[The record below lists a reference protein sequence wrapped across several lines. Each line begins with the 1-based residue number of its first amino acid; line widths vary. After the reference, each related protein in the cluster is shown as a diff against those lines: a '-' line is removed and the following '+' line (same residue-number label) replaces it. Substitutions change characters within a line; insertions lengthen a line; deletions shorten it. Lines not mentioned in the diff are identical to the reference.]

1 MTHGNTS
8 YDPWPRPLAFASRE
22 LRGRLKGLKVLKGR
36 KEKRRGKPLF
46 FLEGIGHGFAA
57 RCRIDAGYRPRGSVR
72 DFSVLLAQGETSLAK
87 GKKAGIEGIAAL

>member
-46 FLEGIGHGFAA
+46 FLEGIAPGFA
-57 RCRIDAGYRPRGSVR
+57 DPSGV
-72 DFSVLLAQGETSLAK
+72 AK
-87 GKKAGIEGIAAL
+87 GRGLRGGGGGLQSIKFDIS